1 MRALGW
7 FARGEDS
14 VARRWL
20 SALGTWMNRVR
31 PNALRPIAAGGPPD
45 PSAASQEQA
54 LWTQLMDER
63 VIPEIRR
70 LFDTSYRTIAPAS
83 DPNVDQRAI
92 DYLQGV
98 RNRLSHIP
106 DQVYAQI
113 VADVERGIR
122 DGQTIDEIATAIQR
136 RLTVAGSPYWAGRA
150 RTIARTETVGASNG
164 GAFAAAVARALEEG
178 DAEATKVWI
187 STLDGRTRLE
197 HRECDRQVQP
207 LLQPFDVGG
216 AQLMFPGDPSGPA
229 HLVINCRC
237 SILDIVGGMDLDW
250 TNRQFQGAT

>member
-14 VARRWL
+14 VGRRWL
-20 SALGTWMNRVR
+20 SSLRTWLSRVR
-31 PNALRPIAAGGPPD
+31 PNAVRPIASGGSAD

-54 LWTQLMDER
+54 LWDALMDER

-70 LFDTSYRTIAPAS
+70 LFDTSYRTVAPLR
-83 DPNVDQRAI
+83 DPNVDQWAL
-92 DYLQGV
+92 DYLSGV
-98 RNRLSHIP
+98 RNRLSGIP
-106 DQVYAQI
+106 TQVYAMI
-113 VADVERGIR
+113 VRDVERGIR
-122 DGQTIDEIATAIQR
+122 DGATMDEIAAAIQR
-136 RLTVAGSPYWAGRA
+136 TLSVSGSPFWGNRA

-164 GAFAAAVARALEEG
+164 GAFAAAVARALDEG
-178 DAEATKVWI
+178 DAQASKIWI

-197 HRECDRQVQP
+197 HREADRQTKP
-207 LLQPFDVGG
+207 LLEPFDVGG
-216 AQLMFPGDPSGPA
+216 ARLMFPGDPSGPA

-250 TNRQFQGAT
+250 TNRQYQGGN